1 MFEVDISRSQNL
13 YRLNLFVILN
23 CGYIVV
29 VNLIILMQGADQ
41 QRNHSQDM
49 KG

>member
-13 YRLNLFVILN
+13 YLLDLFVILN
-23 CGYIVV
+23 CGYNVV
-29 VNLIILMQGADQ
+29 LNLINLMQGADQ

-49 KG
+49 KC